1 MNIGKSNKNFKNRKP
16 KFFNCNKYGHM
27 VKECWLKKEQA
38 MRKCFKCDKKVYIS
52 KDYKGMQSMKKCK
65 VQEESNNKDEEKEQ
79 GFGNN
84 LEQVQYKRSPM

>member
-1 MNIGKSNKNFKNRKP
+1 
-16 KFFNCNKYGHM
+16 
-27 VKECWLKKEQA
+27 

-52 KDYKGMQSMKKCK
+52 KDCKGMQSMKKCK

-84 LEQVQYKRSPM
+84 LE

>member
-16 KFFNCNKYGHM
+16 KFFNCNKYGNM

-52 KDYKGMQSMKKCK
+52 KDYKGM
-65 VQEESNNKDEEKEQ
+65 
-79 GFGNN
+79 
-84 LEQVQYKRSPM
+84 